1 MKLYTTRYD
10 ANAPSRQQ
18 INIPTNSNYMVGVK
32 VVKNGR
38 ECLLNPD
45 EVKLDGQDA
54 EKTKLDGYVVFNRAT
69 GDNASMNDTT
79 LSVDYTPLSAENIV
93 TSITGGTITAAMA
106 LSGDSPFIGQEIHIE
121 DIQLAYLQ
129 RPKAEGGY
137 TEDEVRAAYAPL
149 FWPPNPN
156 TGVTIH
162 PYEVGIPY
170 QGYTGDVLGCTT
182 GWFDDEVR
190 KSKEMADTWLEAPL
204 PPRGTPYMLTRPTR
218 GGGKWTP
225 ITTFTIYDHL
235 YLYSTQSKVRQNAAG
250 LGIKLMLGTPLKTKF
265 KLTENIYKSQ
275 EGDKGI
281 APIGSVLINGLKQ
294 NDESFSIEAVTL

>member
-18 INIPTNSNYMVGVK
+18 INIPTNTNYMVGVK
-32 VVKNGR
+32 VDKNGR
-38 ECLLNPD
+38 ECLLKPE

-54 EKTKLDGYVVFNRAT
+54 EDTKLDGYVIFNLASD
-69 GDNASMNDTT
+69 DNATMKDAT
-79 LSVDYTPLSAENIV
+79 LSVNYSPLSAENIV
-93 TSITGGTITAAMA
+93 LLSTGAAITASLT

-121 DIQLAYLQ
+121 DIQLSYQQ
-129 RPKAEGGY
+129 RPKAEGNY

-149 FWPPNPN
+149 FWPPKPN

-162 PYEVGIPY
+162 PYEVGVPY
-170 QGYTGDVLGCTT
+170 QGYTGPVLGCTT

-235 YLYSTQSKVRQNAAG
+235 YLFNTPTKVRQNAAG
-250 LGIKLMLGTPLKTKF
+250 LGLKLMLGTPLNTTF

-281 APIGSVLINGLKQ
+281 APINSVLIAGTKQ
-294 NDESFSIEAVTL
+294 LDEPFSIEAVTV

>member
-129 RPKAEGGY
+129 RPKA
-137 TEDEVRAAYAPL
+137 
-149 FWPPNPN
+149 
-156 TGVTIH
+156 
-162 PYEVGIPY
+162 
-170 QGYTGDVLGCTT
+170 Q
-182 GWFDDEVR
+182 
-190 KSKEMADTWLEAPL
+190 
-204 PPRGTPYMLTRPTR
+204 
-218 GGGKWTP
+218 
-225 ITTFTIYDHL
+225 
-235 YLYSTQSKVRQNAAG
+235 
-250 LGIKLMLGTPLKTKF
+250 
-265 KLTENIYKSQ
+265 
-275 EGDKGI
+275 
-281 APIGSVLINGLKQ
+281 
-294 NDESFSIEAVTL
+294 